1 MRRWKRGIGS
11 RSNIGETWRS
21 RLIVEVVHPETRFRR
36 PSSRDQIILNRTRIV
51 RQVRSIDPVKTDEI
65 RQAIFEEFE
74 EESSDE
80 EEDNEDDEEDEE
92 GLIAKTK
99 AVELDDEEESG
110 TGVLTSQLRHF
121 VIQASHPPSVESQRR
136 EELMDRNTSLV
147 LFYSI

>member
-1 MRRWKRGIGS
+1 
-11 RSNIGETWRS
+11 
-21 RLIVEVVHPETRFRR
+21 VV
-36 PSSRDQIILNRTRIV
+36 
-51 RQVRSIDPVKTDEI
+51 

-80 EEDNEDDEEDEE
+80 EEDNEEDDEDGDED

-121 VIQASHPPSVESQRR
+121 VIQASHP
-136 EELMDRNTSLV
+136 LV
-147 LFYSI
+147 SSIKKHRS

>member
-11 RSNIGETWRS
+11 RSNTGEAWGS
-21 RLIVEVVHPETRFRR
+21 ALIVQVVYLETRFRR
-36 PSSRDQIILNRTRIV
+36 PSSRDQTILDRTRIV

-74 EESSDE
+74 EESSDEE

-121 VIQASHPPSVESQRR
+121 VIQAS
-136 EELMDRNTSLV
+136 DFLV
-147 LFYSI
+147 SSIKKYRS